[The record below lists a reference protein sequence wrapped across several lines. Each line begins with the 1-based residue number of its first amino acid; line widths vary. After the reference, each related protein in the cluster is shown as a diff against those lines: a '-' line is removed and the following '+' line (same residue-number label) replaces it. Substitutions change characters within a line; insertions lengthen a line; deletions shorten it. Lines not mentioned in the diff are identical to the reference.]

1 MGGFKFGSG
10 QSSGDNYL
18 NKLTQTVA
26 ETEESQIRQ
35 VINTF
40 PKTGDNLIV
49 FGVTLKGIQHPSDA
63 ELRDNFESHFK
74 TMYEMYD
81 REQVF
86 NSSNKYCFGA
96 SIQ

>member
-26 ETEESQIRQ
+26 ETEEIQIRQ

-49 FGVTLKGIQHPSDA
+49 F
-63 ELRDNFESHFK
+63 
-74 TMYEMYD
+74 
-81 REQVF
+81 
-86 NSSNKYCFGA
+86 
-96 SIQ
+96 